1 MKKNESVKNNV
12 EENVAVDVAAVD
24 KKYSALQDYLSKS
37 DINGMQFLEVDEHNK
52 GLRTNFLVEG
62 QTLPVFVVVNE
73 TVYSY
78 IQVHLVTITPDKL
91 AKCLPLLN
99 ELNDSFTMLKYGVN
113 KGGNIILTCSIPAGD
128 DKFDP
133 AIIFALL
140 DKINGHLQ
148 EHYKLLMKK
157 IWEEQD

>member
-1 MKKNESVKNNV
+1 
-12 EENVAVDVAAVD
+12 
-24 KKYSALQDYLSKS
+24 
-37 DINGMQFLEVDEHNK
+37 MQFLEVDEHNK

-99 ELNDSFTMLKYGVN
+99 ELNDSFTILKYGVN

-140 DKINGHLQ
+140 DQINGHLQ

-157 IWEEQD
+157 IWEE

>member
-1 MKKNESVKNNV
+1 MKKTESVKNNV
-12 EENVAVDVAAVD
+12 EETVAVNVAAVD

-37 DINGMQFLEVDEHNK
+37 DINGMQLLEVDEHNK
-52 GLRTNFLVEG
+52 GLRTNLLVEG
-62 QTLPVFVVVNE
+62 QTLPVFIVVNE

-78 IQVHLVTITPDKL
+78 IQVHLVTITSEKL
-91 AKCLPLLN
+91 EKCLPLLN

-113 KGGNIILTCSIPAGD
+113 KGGNITLTCSIPAGD

-140 DKINGHLQ
+140 DQINGHLQ

-157 IWEEQD
+157 IWEE